1 MRLALVISSLGMG
14 GAERV
19 ISRLAVGWAAQGVEV
34 SLITLA
40 GAQDDFFMVPETVRR
55 VGLDV
60 LAQSAGPK
68 EAVAN
73 NLKRIRTLRSVLRQ
87 EQPDAVV
94 SFMDTTNVLTLL
106 AARGLGIPVVVS
118 ERIDL
123 KGHGERLGRAWHL
136 LRRVTYRWATAVV
149 AVTREVARQLEELL
163 PGLNALAIPNPVEE
177 AACQG
182 RPEVLLEGPTVIALG
197 RLVPRKGFDLLI
209 RAFSQCLPQHEEWQL
224 AILGEGRDRGRLEG
238 IIQELGLADKVLLPG
253 QVREP
258 GPVLA
263 QSQVFALCSAYE
275 GFPNSLLEAMACG
288 LPSAVSDYAGGPREV
303 VSHEKE
309 ALLFPV
315 GDEKA
320 LHEALNRLM
329 ADSQLRERLGQAAK
343 ETARHYSLEAVL
355 AQWNEL
361 LEKIIRSKHADRRGG
376 L

>member
-19 ISRLAVGWAAQGVEV
+19 LSLLAAGWAAQGVEV

-40 GAQDDFFMVPETVRR
+40 GTQADFFTVPAEVRR
-55 VGLDV
+55 MGLDV
-60 LAQSAGPK
+60 LAQSGGPK
-68 EAVAN
+68 EAIVN
-73 NLKRIRTLRSVLRQ
+73 NLKRIKALRSAIRS

-106 AARGLGIPVVVS
+106 AALGLDIPVVVS

-123 KGHGERLGRAWHL
+123 KGHGDRLGKAWHL
-136 LRRVTYRWATAVV
+136 LRRITYRWAAAVV
-149 AVTREVARQLEELL
+149 AVTLEVAGQLEELL
-163 PGLNALAIPNPVEE
+163 PGLEARSIPNPVEE
-177 AACQG
+177 ASCHG
-182 RPEVLLEGPTVIALG
+182 EPEVILEGPAVIALG

-209 RAFSQCLPQHEEWQL
+209 RAFSQCLPQHEEWRL

-238 IIQELGLADKVLLPG
+238 LILELGLAEKVLLPG

-258 GPVLA
+258 GPMLA
-263 QSQVFALCSAYE
+263 QAQVFALCSAYE

-288 LPSAVSDYAGGPREV
+288 LPSVVSDYAGGPREV

-309 ALLFPV
+309 ALMFPM

-320 LHEALNRLM
+320 LIDALRRLM
-329 ADSQLRERLGQAAK
+329 SDDDLRQRLGRAAA
-343 ETARHYSLEAVL
+343 ETAKRYTLDAVL
-355 AQWNEL
+355 RQWNEL
-361 LEKIIRSKHADRRGG
+361 LENVIHRNQAEGRGG